1 MDGKMRLG
9 AVEMALGYWIR
20 EIVGWLFVLAGL
32 YGYWITLAFL
42 AAQPARL
49 IEGTTTAVIATML
62 FRGGLSLVRV
72 ATAARVV
79 LTQRVPASV
88 KK

>member
-1 MDGKMRLG
+1 MRLG

-20 EIVGWLFVLAGL
+20 EVVGWLFVLAGL

>member
-1 MDGKMRLG
+1 
-9 AVEMALGYWIR
+9 MAIGYWIR
-20 EIVGWLFVLAGL
+20 EIVGWLFVVVGL

-49 IEGTTTAVIATML
+49 IEGSTTAVLSTVL

-79 LTQRVPASV
+79 LQERRGLEGGT

>member
-1 MDGKMRLG
+1 MGFSF
-9 AVEMALGYWIR
+9 WIR
-20 EIVGWLFVLAGL
+20 EFVGWILVLVGL

-49 IEGTTTAVIATML
+49 IEGTTTAFVSTIL
-62 FRGGLSLVRV
+62 FKGGLSLVRV
-72 ATAARVV
+72 ATAARILVQSRS
-79 LTQRVPASV
+79 TTIA